1 MGMMDEILRKAKANP
16 QVVAFPEINEEKI
29 LKAAQECAAQ
39 GICKPMLVG
48 KGEEIKAAVAQ
59 YGIDM
64 TGISVFDTTDE
75 AACEEVFN
83 AYGAVNTEMSAKAIR
98 RKAKDDMYVA
108 LMMLAI
114 GKVDVMFAGMS
125 HTTGEVIWGGQT
137 IVGLKEGVTTVSSIG
152 VSQIPGWNGS
162 EGDLLIIGDS
172 AVCVNPDPADL
183 ASIAVSACD
192 TARDLLG
199 WEPRCAM
206 VSYSTDGSAESEL
219 VDKVRKGVEIAR
231 QMRPTYAIDGEF
243 QLDAAIVPAV
253 AAKKVKRESPV
264 AGKANIII
272 WPDLNV
278 GNIGVKLLQIFGHA
292 DAYGP
297 VLQGFKKIVCD
308 CSRSAPVSE
317 IVGNVAIAGVRAQN
331 NK

>member
-39 GICKPMLVG
+39 GICKPVLVG
-48 KGEEIKAAVAQ
+48 KADEIKQAVET

-64 TGISVFDTTDE
+64 TGIQVFDTADE

-83 AYGAVNTEMSAKAIR
+83 AYGQVNPEMSAKAIR

-108 LMMLAI
+108 LMLQAV
-114 GKVDVMFAGMS
+114 GKADVMFAGMS
-125 HTTGEVIWGGQT
+125 HTTGEVIWAGQS
-137 IVGLKEGVTTVSSIG
+137 IIGLKEGVTTVSSIG
-152 VSQIPGWNGS
+152 VAQIPGWNGS
-162 EGDLLIIGDS
+162 EGDLLIVGDS
-172 AVCVNPDPADL
+172 AVCVNPDPSDL

-192 TARDLLG
+192 TARELLG

-219 VDKVRKGVEIAR
+219 VDKVRKAVEIAKE
-231 QMRPTYAIDGEF
+231 MRPNYAIDGEF

-253 AAKKVKRESPV
+253 GAKKVKRESAV
-264 AGKANIII
+264 AGKANIVI

-278 GNIGVKLLQIFGHA
+278 GNIGVKLLQIFGKA

-317 IVGNVAIAGVRAQN
+317 IVGNVAISVVRAQEG
-331 NK
+331 

>member
-1 MGMMDEILRKAKANP
+1 MGMMDEILRKAKADP
-16 QVVAFPEINEEKI
+16 QVVAFPEIHEEKI

-39 GICKPMLVG
+39 GICRPVLVG
-48 KGEEIKAAVAQ
+48 KGEEISASVAQ

-64 TGISVFDTTDE
+64 TGITVFDTADG
-75 AACEEVFN
+75 AACEEIFN
-83 AYGAVNTEMSAKAIR
+83 AYGAVNPEMSAKAIR

-152 VSQIPGWNGS
+152 VAQIPGWNGS

-192 TARDLLG
+192 TAKALLG

-231 QMRPTYAIDGEF
+231 QLRPDYAIDGEF

-264 AGKANIII
+264 AGKANIVI

-297 VLQGFKKIVCD
+297 VLQGFRKIVCD

-317 IVGNVAIAGVRAQN
+317 IVGNVAISAVRAQRA
-331 NK
+331 